1 MQDYFVEITDT
12 FAGEANYSWV
22 TRYKVTAQN
31 ENDAIVKISN
41 EYGIDWIEQ
50 RNDGEC
56 SRYNSESGATCLFI
70 SEYDEDMHKY
80 YRVSVIN

>member
-12 FAGEANYSWV
+12 FAGEANYSWA
-22 TRYKVTAQN
+22 TYYKVTAQN

-41 EYGIDWIEQ
+41 ESGINWIEQ
-50 RNDGEC
+50 WNDGEC
-56 SRYNSESGATCLFI
+56 SRYDSESGATCLFI
-70 SEYDEDMHKY
+70 NEYDEDTHNY